1 MQDELEDFA
10 ENVRRIRGVLAA
22 SLTTDPEIRIRVVAD
37 EDRPAKEIVRDIQ
50 SLAAAGYRMSI
61 DHRAISVTSTAVLDE
76 DRSTRPVISWVN
88 VTSEPRTTRV
98 DIGLR
103 WAERETT
110 GGAVA
115 VSSERWARIRA
126 AAEAAAV
133 ALGPILNS
141 RGRTLSIE
149 TVQPSMMGG
158 REWVVVAGLLEGDG
172 ESHPV
177 LGAAFA
183 SDDPV
188 AGGARALLDAVNRHL
203 VR

>member
-1 MQDELEDFA
+1 MQEESEDFA

-22 SLTTDPEIRIRVVAD
+22 SVTADPEIRVRVVSD

-61 DHRAISVTSTAVLDE
+61 DHRAVSVTSTAVLDE

-88 VTSEPRTTRV
+88 VTSEQRSTRV
-98 DIGLR
+98 DIGLQ

-115 VSSERWARIRA
+115 LSSERSARIRA

-133 ALGPILNS
+133 ALGPILDS
-141 RGRTLSIE
+141 RGTRLSVE
-149 TVQPSMMGG
+149 AVQPFTLGG

-172 ESHPV
+172 ESLPI

-183 SDDPV
+183 ADDPV
-188 AGGARALLDAVNRHL
+188 ASGARALLDAVNRHL